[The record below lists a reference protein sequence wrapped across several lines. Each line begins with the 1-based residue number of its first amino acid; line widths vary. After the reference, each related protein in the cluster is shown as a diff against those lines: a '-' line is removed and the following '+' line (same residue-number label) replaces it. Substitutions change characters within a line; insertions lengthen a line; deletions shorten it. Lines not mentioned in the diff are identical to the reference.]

1 MSRARFARYGV
12 NKGVTEADYEIP
24 NVTVAQ
30 PTFLEGNRE
39 ALIAVVLMSHTAHIP
54 SHRKP
59 RRSASKLAL
68 RAGVAGGVLGTIA
81 VAGAAGP
88 ANAEPVTET
97 IEMPTLGSLETGT
110 GLASAVA
117 ASAEASQQEALDQSL
132 QTQENLALQK
142 AAKEAKK
149 AKAEADRKAAAEKAE
164 KARLKAEAEAK
175 AEQERKDAQERA
187 SRTSERTQLTSTS
200 ASGDSSDSGSS
211 AGSGESQTQA
221 PSGSAAAIVAF
232 ARAQVGDSYVTGGT
246 GPNSWDC
253 SGLVQA
259 AYRQAGID
267 LPRISYDQSSMG
279 TSVSLSNLQPGD
291 ILYWG
296 SRSGSYHVAIYVGG
310 GNYVGAQNSSTGV
323 VERSLDWDMP
333 SGAVRLL

>member
-1 MSRARFARYGV
+1 
-12 NKGVTEADYEIP
+12 
-24 NVTVAQ
+24 
-30 PTFLEGNRE
+30 
-39 ALIAVVLMSHTAHIP
+39 MSHTAHIP

-97 IEMPTLGSLETGT
+97 IEMPTLGSLETGS

-149 AKAEADRKAAAEKAE
+149 ARAEADRKAAAEKAE
-164 KARLKAEAEAK
+164 KARLKAEAEAR
-175 AEQERKDAQERA
+175 AEQERKEAQERA

-200 ASGDSSDSGSS
+200 GSGGSSDSGSS
-211 AGSGESQTQA
+211 SGSSAGSNESQTQA

-259 AYRQAGID
+259 AYREAGID
-267 LPRISYDQSSMG
+267 LPRISYEQSSMG
-279 TSVSLSNLQPGD
+279 TSVSLDNLQPGD

>member
-1 MSRARFARYGV
+1 
-12 NKGVTEADYEIP
+12 
-24 NVTVAQ
+24 
-30 PTFLEGNRE
+30 
-39 ALIAVVLMSHTAHIP
+39 MSHTAHIP

-97 IEMPTLGSLETGT
+97 IEMPTLGSLDAGT

-117 ASAEASQQEALDQSL
+117 ASAEASQQEALDQNL
-132 QTQENLALQK
+132 RTQEDAALLK
-142 AAKEAKK
+142 AAKEAKT
-149 AKAEADRKAAAEKAE
+149 AKAQADRKAAAERAE
-164 KARLKAEAEAK
+164 AARLK
-175 AEQERKDAQERA
+175 AEQERKEAAERA
-187 SRTSERTQLTSTS
+187 SRDSARTQLSSTS
-200 ASGDSSDSGSS
+200 ASNDSGSTAS
-211 AGSGESQTQA
+211 DNGSETQA
-221 PSGSAAAIVAF
+221 PTGSAAAIVAF
-232 ARAQVGDSYVTGGT
+232 ARAQIGDAYVSGGT

-259 AYRQAGID
+259 AYRAAGID
-267 LPRISYDQSSMG
+267 LPRISYEQSSMG

-310 GNYVGAQNSSTGV
+310 GKYVGAQNPSSGV
-323 VERSLDWDMP
+323 VEHTMDWDTP
-333 SGAVRLL
+333 SGAVRIL

>member
-1 MSRARFARYGV
+1 
-12 NKGVTEADYEIP
+12 
-24 NVTVAQ
+24 
-30 PTFLEGNRE
+30 
-39 ALIAVVLMSHTAHIP
+39 MSHTAHIP

-97 IEMPTLGSLETGT
+97 IEMPTLGSLEAGS

-149 AKAEADRKAAAEKAE
+149 ARAEADRKAAAEKAE

-175 AEQERKDAQERA
+175 AEQERKEAQERA

-200 ASGDSSDSGSS
+200 ASGNSSDSGSS
-211 AGSGESQTQA
+211 AGSDESQTQA
-221 PSGSAAAIVAF
+221 PSGSAASIVAF
-232 ARAQVGDSYVTGGT
+232 ARAQVGDAYVTGGT

-259 AYRQAGID
+259 AYASAGID
-267 LPRISYDQSSMG
+267 LPRISYQQSSMG
-279 TSVSLSNLQPGD
+279 TSVSLDNLQPGD

-310 GNYVGAQNSSTGV
+310 GKYVGAQNSSTGV